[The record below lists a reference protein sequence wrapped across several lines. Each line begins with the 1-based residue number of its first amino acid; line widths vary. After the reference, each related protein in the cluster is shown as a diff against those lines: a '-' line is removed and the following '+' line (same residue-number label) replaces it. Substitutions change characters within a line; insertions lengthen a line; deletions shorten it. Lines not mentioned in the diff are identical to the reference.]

1 MAMNG
6 VKQSAANISGMTGL
20 GLGVGGGMGAAGGT
34 SRSGGM
40 ANPFEGIPNRG
51 GSVMKGNVRG
61 GSEPASTTGPK
72 SSLDSLDWKSGL

>member
-1 MAMNG
+1 
-6 VKQSAANISGMTGL
+6 MTGF
-20 GLGVGGGMGAAGGT
+20 GVGGGMGAGGL

-61 GSEPASTTGPK
+61 GAEPPASTTGPK